1 MHVRNT
7 VMHTIYTSKTICQ
20 FCLNRDHTEN
30 GVLGPLRATPSVL
43 ALRKAIV
50 SLPFS

>member
-1 MHVRNT
+1 MHVKST
-7 VMHTIYTSKTICQ
+7 MMHKLYTFKTICQ
-20 FCLNRDHTEN
+20 FCLNFDPTEN

-43 ALRKAIV
+43 AFRKAIV

>member
-7 VMHTIYTSKTICQ
+7 TMHTIYTLKTICQ
-20 FCLNRDHTEN
+20 FCFNLDHREY

-43 ALRKAIV
+43 AFRKAIV